1 MQKIYATIFLAVIFI
16 IATSLYFGF
25 IDQSNIAATALS
37 LFGTFFGAT
46 FAFRLN
52 QYKESIQLESKHREA
67 INRALFILIRQYNA
81 VLEISKDFRNYST
94 TIEKAF
100 NMPAFKPPPYS
111 DLTHNFNDLEFL
123 LSSKNPNIIFELSI
137 EQERFYQTME
147 SIKIRNEFH
156 VNEFQILAEKN
167 KLHGKSLT
175 SAEIEALLGTRV
187 FNASLQSVMQVE
199 ENVVKF
205 IESCPKMLTSLTVLT
220 KEIYPKHKFI
230 CIEMQA

>member
-1 MQKIYATIFLAVIFI
+1 MQKIYATTFLAVIFI
-16 IATSLYFGF
+16 IGMSLYFGF
-25 IDQSNIAATALS
+25 INQSNIATTALS

-52 QYKESIQLESKHREA
+52 QYKENIQLESKHREA

-81 VLEISKDFRNYST
+81 VLEVNKDFRNYGT
-94 TIEKAF
+94 VIEKAF

-123 LSSKNPNIIFELSI
+123 LSSKNPNIIFDLSI

-167 KLHGKSLT
+167 KLHEKSLT
-175 SAEIEALLGTRV
+175 VAEMEALLGVRV
-187 FNASLQSVMQVE
+187 FNASLQSVMQAE
-199 ENVVKF
+199 ENVLEF
-205 IESCPKMLTSLTVLT
+205 IESCPKMLTSLTVLA

-230 CIEMQA
+230 CIEMPT